1 MSLPR
6 FFLPLLVLSI
16 AGLSVW
22 LLGTQK
28 EKPKEA
34 RRAEQT
40 SPDAYM
46 EGVVSRVMDK
56 QGQLRYELHTPHMV
70 HYPLDDRT
78 EIAKPHLVLF
88 RPHERDWQMDAE
100 YATALQGNEEIQLHG
115 NVWIRRAG
123 DAQAPPLDIHTRE
136 LIVYPE
142 REFAETREEA
152 VLTSPNG
159 ELRSRGMQAY
169 FEEEKLQLLSQ
180 VRGRYEVH

>member
-16 AGLSVW
+16 AGLSIW

-28 EKPKEA
+28 EQPKEA
-34 RRAEQT
+34 RRAMQT
-40 SPDAYM
+40 NPDAYM

-56 QGQLRYELHTPHMV
+56 EGRLRYELHTPRMV

-78 EIAKPHLVLF
+78 EIDRPHLTLF
-88 RPHERDWQMDAE
+88 RPDERNWQVDAE
-100 YATALQGNEEIQLHG
+100 NATALRGDEEIQLHG
-115 NVWIRRAG
+115 EVWIRRAG
-123 DAQAPPLDIHTRE
+123 DAQSPPLDIRTRE
-136 LIVYPE
+136 LFVYPE
-142 REFAETREEA
+142 QEFAKTREQA
-152 VLTSPNG
+152 ILTSPNG
-159 ELRSRGMQAY
+159 ELRSQGMQAY